1 MQFSITMMRN
11 LFRSRILMITTIRIL
26 RFLILLKL
34 LVIAL
39 VLIALALEAGAPVAA
54 LIYPALIANAL
65 LGLAAWVRWL
75 EKKFGARYVPG
86 LLAIAIVEQNVEY
99 IYFEIIRPFQNYLQA
114 MPVANLVMDTRR
126 NEMFFLVLVLTVLAA
141 FEYGYRGAAWSVA
154 LASTVHLGI
163 SALALGLRWVPA
175 LTWIFIP
182 LQIILLVI
190 VTFIVALLVEQQRA
204 QQREL
209 ETAHRQL
216 QQFAAMTDQLARS
229 RERNRVARDLHD
241 TLAHALTGLIVQLQ
255 AAQSLIAR
263 EPNAAHDAIAQ
274 AEQTARAGLSDARLA
289 IRDLR
294 TSPIA
299 SLGLIGAL
307 KQEIG
312 VFEQESAATVSL
324 VVADTLPQLNAD
336 QEETVWRVA
345 QEALHNIAR
354 HANAQTVKIE
364 IGATQKSVTLIIADD
379 GIGFDPRAIPD
390 NHFGLIGMRERL
402 ALVGGELK
410 IESARGAGTRVV
422 CELKIGS

>member
-1 MQFSITMMRN
+1 MV
-11 LFRSRILMITTIRIL
+11 TTIRIL

-39 VLIALALEAGAPVAA
+39 VLIALTLEAGASVAA

-65 LGLAAWVRWL
+65 LALAAWMRWL

-99 IYFEIIRPFQNYLQA
+99 IYFETVRPFQSYLQE

-154 LASTVHLGI
+154 LASAVHLGI
-163 SALALGLRWVPA
+163 SALAMRLSWVPA

-216 QQFAAMTDQLARS
+216 QHFAAMTDQLARS

-255 AAQSLIAR
+255 AAQSLLTR
-263 EPNAAHDAIAQ
+263 EPNTAHDAIAQ

-312 VFEQESAATVSL
+312 VFEQASAATVAL
-324 VVADTLPQLNAD
+324 AIDEPLPQLRDD
-336 QEETVWRVA
+336 QEETLWRVA

-354 HANAQTVKIE
+354 HANARKVTIE
-364 IGATQKSVTLIIADD
+364 MRATQNVLTLIVADD
-379 GIGFDPRAIPD
+379 GIGFDPRAIPE

-402 ALVGGELK
+402 ALIGGELK

-422 CELKIGS
+422 CELEVGS